1 MGIII
6 SIIIVTYNRAGALNR
21 ALESL
26 KNVNFNSNNMEILVA
41 DNSNNEDT
49 EKLIYEK
56 YKDVR
61 YYKMP
66 TNLGVCVPR
75 NNMAEKANGKYI
87 YFMDDDAWVS
97 KDVFD
102 NIVDILESSKKLWAV
117 SSKTYFVKNDGTI
130 LTDEFQWPEK
140 HLMMLL
146 FENGILVKKDIFL
159 ELGGFNKNIF
169 YGAEG
174 EDLALRAYYHG
185 FYSIRFMK
193 SVAFHP
199 SSCNKSYN
207 RESSIK
213 VMLSRM
219 ISAVTSW
226 PFPHN
231 ILRIFKT
238 ITINLFK
245 VAIEN
250 KDIGII
256 PGLLKNI
263 NKVLFLKRYKNISLS
278 RFKQFRD
285 LCQRIDEINSDK
297 DLDNLMKREK
307 INEW

>member
-1 MGIII
+1 MEIII
-6 SIIIVTYNRAGALNR
+6 SIIIVTYNRAYALNR
-21 ALESL
+21 ALDSL
-26 KNVNFNSNNMEILVA
+26 KNINFNLNNIEILVA
-41 DNSNNEDT
+41 DNSDNGDT
-49 EKLIYEK
+49 EKLIREQYE
-56 YKDVR
+56 DVR
-61 YYKMP
+61 YYKMD

-75 NNMAEKANGKYI
+75 NKMAEIANGKYI
-87 YFMDDDAWVS
+87 YFMDDDAWVT

-102 NIVDILESSKKLWAV
+102 NIVDILENSKKIWAV
-117 SSKTYFVKNDGTI
+117 SSKTYFVRNGGAI
-130 LTDEFQWPEK
+130 LTDEFPWPEK

-174 EDLALRAYYHG
+174 EDLALRAYYYG
-185 FYSIRFMK
+185 FYSIRCMK

-199 SSCNKSYN
+199 SSYNKSYN

-226 PFPHN
+226 PFPYN
-231 ILRIFKT
+231 ILRVFKT

-245 VAIEN
+245 VAIDN
-250 KDIGII
+250 KDAGII

-263 NKVLFLKRYKNISLS
+263 NKVLFLRRYRNISLS
-278 RFKQFRD
+278 RFKQFRE

-307 INEW
+307 RK